1 MGIVM
6 KNEFQSLFFKT
17 RKEVIFI
24 RKITKLI
31 ILHYFSITIYLTQ
44 HIRKSIKGWYHRRYI
59 SPYSVQMRKNTDQ
72 KNLRICTLFT
82 QCEQL
87 F

>member
-31 ILHYFSITIYLTQ
+31 ILHYFSITI
-44 HIRKSIKGWYHRRYI
+44 
-59 SPYSVQMRKNTDQ
+59 
-72 KNLRICTLFT
+72 
-82 QCEQL
+82 
-87 F
+87 